1 MGRRG
6 DRRGLRWVD
15 PARAVEDGCRG
26 QDEGQGLFVGL
37 GLGQRGLREEDA
49 WPAQRGGQGRAQGE
63 DGRHQG
69 WQGRRRRGGRR
80 RLGARAPAADHRPA
94 DGVQAED
101 RDALLHDGAAHG
113 PRRLRAPGQVLWA
126 QRARRRRR
134 RGRVVHRALG
144 RQDGE
149 GGPRARRLGGD
160 QGGDVDA

>member
-6 DRRGLRWVD
+6 HPRRLRGVD
-15 PARAVEDGCRG
+15 AARAVEDGCGG
-26 QDEGQGLFVGL
+26 QDEGQGDFVGL
-37 GLGQRGLREEDA
+37 GVGQRGLREEDA
-49 WPAQRGGQGRAQGE
+49 RAPQRGGEGRAQGE
-63 DGRHQG
+63 DGSHQG
-69 WQGRRRRGGRR
+69 WEGCRRCGDRR
-80 RLGARAPAADHRPA
+80 RLGARAPAADHPPA

-126 QRARRRRR
+126 QRARRRRQ

-149 GGPRARRLGGD
+149 GGPRARRLGGG
-160 QGGDVDA
+160 QGGDVGV